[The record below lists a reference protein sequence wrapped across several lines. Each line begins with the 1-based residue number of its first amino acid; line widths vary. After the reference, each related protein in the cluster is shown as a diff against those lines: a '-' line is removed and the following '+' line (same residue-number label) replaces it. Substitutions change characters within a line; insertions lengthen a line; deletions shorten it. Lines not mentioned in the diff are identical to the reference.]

1 MEEMITDEAPRSIS
15 PFSQAIRT
23 DNRIF
28 VSGQGLIDPENGDII
43 GDDIGEETAQ
53 TVENIGAILKAAGSS
68 LDDIVKTTVFVQ
80 DMNNYDEINE
90 VYGGYMSKSYP
101 ARSAVQVEDLPVD
114 IGVGIEVIA
123 TA

>member
-28 VSGQGLIDPENGDII
+28 VSGQGPIDPENGDII

-53 TVENIGAILKAAGSS
+53 TVENIGAILKATGPS